1 MPLYRKE
8 SASSKTLSLKSEEV
22 FVKENYMLSRER
34 GTCFIQFC
42 SDPKV
47 ELKQEFVF
55 KGKVTRI

>member
-34 GTCFIQFC
+34 DTCFIQFC

-47 ELKQEFVF
+47 DLKQEFVF

>member
-42 SDPKV
+42 SDPKA
-47 ELKQEFVF
+47 ELKREFVF